1 MRIVIP
7 FMPFL
12 PHRFTLP
19 VALLLLTP
27 LCTSNSM
34 AAPCGTPAGKVL
46 DTSLHA
52 LGGRELLEGID
63 AIELRANVARNL
75 LEQSIRPEG
84 PWIQDMYQLQL
95 ALDFRHER
103 MHGIEQRTSRLGWLA
118 PPERPPAPVEYI
130 VANGI
135 AASRSGDKLVPTRQS
150 LVQDMQELLAFNPLQ
165 ALLTAARAPNAC
177 LEGKD
182 VLHGTEQ
189 DVVAWTWHN
198 TKVRMLIDRNTH
210 LPSEVTWSGPRPR
223 DIFWNAWGDVDT
235 RLRFENWS
243 LRPNGLRVPSQWS
256 YLRNGLPDQTWELG
270 TLELTARPDAAT
282 WDLPGTL
289 RGDIARLPAD
299 VDSIPLGSSQ
309 SPPVEIAP
317 GVVRIPGRWDVTL
330 VRQHDGIVVI
340 EAPMGNGYS
349 IRVLQEAAVRFPGL
363 PVKAVVTTSDA
374 WPHIAGLRE
383 YAARGIPIYAL
394 DLNVAIVERLLRA
407 PHASRPDSLQRAP
420 RDARLHPVGARTAID
435 SRENRIELI
444 PLRTAVGERQMLA
457 WLPTNRIVYTSDL
470 VQPSGPK
477 EWFAPEM
484 LLELRQRFE
493 AEDIAPLHAYGMHYA
508 PAAWNEMTDW
518 LDAYH
523 APRHETVAA
532 P

>member
-1 MRIVIP
+1 MR
-7 FMPFL
+7 
-12 PHRFTLP
+12 RFTIP

-27 LCTSNSM
+27 LCAPISM
-34 AAPCGTPAGKVL
+34 AASCKTPADKVL
-46 DTSLHA
+46 DTSLRA
-52 LGGRELLEGID
+52 LGGRKLLEGID
-63 AIELRANVARNL
+63 AVELRANVARNL

-95 ALDFRHER
+95 TLDFRHER
-103 MHGIEQRTSRLGWLA
+103 AHGTERRTSRLGWLA
-118 PPERPPAPVEYI
+118 PPERPAAPVEYV
-130 VANGI
+130 VAYGI
-135 AASRSGDKLVPTRQS
+135 AANRAGDKLVPARQS

-165 ALLTAARAPNAC
+165 VLLTAAQAPDAC
-177 LEGKD
+177 LQGNEIM
-182 VLHGTEQ
+182 HGTGQ
-189 DVVAWTWHN
+189 DIVAWTWRDL
-198 TKVRMLIDRNTH
+198 KVRVLIDTNTH
-210 LPSEVTWSGPRPR
+210 LPSEVAWSGPRPR

-235 RLRFENWS
+235 RMRFENWS

-256 YLRNGLPDQTWELG
+256 YVRNGLPDQTWELG
-270 TLELTARPDAAT
+270 ALELATHPDPAT
-282 WDLPGTL
+282 WNLPGTL
-289 RGDIARLPAD
+289 RDDIARLPAD

-330 VRQHDGIVVI
+330 VRQHDGVVVI
-340 EAPMGNGYS
+340 EAPIGNGYS
-349 IRVLQEAAVRFPGL
+349 IRVLQEAASRFPGL

-407 PHASRPDSLQRAP
+407 SHASRPDLLQRAP
-420 RDARLHPVGARTAID
+420 RGARLHPIGSRTAID

-444 PLRTAVGERQMLA
+444 PLRTAVGERQMLV
-457 WLPTNRIVYTSDL
+457 WLPADHLVYTSDL

-477 EWFAPEM
+477 DWFAPEM
-484 LLELRQRFE
+484 LLELRQRLE
-493 AEDIAPLHAYGMHYA
+493 AADIAPRHAYGMHY
-508 PAAWNEMTDW
+508 PPTAWNEMTAW
-518 LDAYH
+518 LDAYL
-523 APRHETVAA
+523 APRQEPVAA